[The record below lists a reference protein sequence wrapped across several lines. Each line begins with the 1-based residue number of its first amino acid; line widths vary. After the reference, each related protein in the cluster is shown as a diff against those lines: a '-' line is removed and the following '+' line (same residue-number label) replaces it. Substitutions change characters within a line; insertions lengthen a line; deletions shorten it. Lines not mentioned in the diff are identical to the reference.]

1 MKRFED
7 IVEALET
14 ANLDLEQSLQRYEEG
29 VHLYRYCHEQLQAVE
44 KRIDVLHAQADGT
57 FVAAPFVLRDEPT
70 SPPGDSSPLA

>member
-29 VHLYRYCHEQLQAVE
+29 VHLYRYCHQQLQAAE
-44 KRIDVLHAQADGT
+44 KRIDVLHTQADGT
-57 FVAAPFVLRDEPT
+57 LAAEPFVLRDEPT
-70 SPPGDSSPLA
+70 ALPGDASPLV